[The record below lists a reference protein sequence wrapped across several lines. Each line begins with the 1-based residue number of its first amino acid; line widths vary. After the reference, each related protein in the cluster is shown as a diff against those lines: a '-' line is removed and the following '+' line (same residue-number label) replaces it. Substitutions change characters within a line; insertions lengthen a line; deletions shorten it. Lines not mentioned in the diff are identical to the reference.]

1 VKRLRLLLALLVL
14 LVVLGLVVAADI
26 PVLSVLAGLFLGSTI
41 LLLLLWAAW
50 RLYHA
55 FLWRVGRRLAFS
67 YFLLGVL
74 PIPLVLLL
82 LSAASYILAGFLLG
96 HLYRDA
102 ARGIAAD
109 LDARAEAAV
118 ARGSAEAGSE
128 VEAGPANSDGEDPVA
143 VAVYRDGRRAGGD
156 ERLPETWPAWIADNP
171 VAGDPVLGA
180 PNGDGKL
187 SYFAVSA
194 LPPTLAAA
202 AGDASRGAIAA
213 YTGDLAAELSRRTDT
228 WVRVFGPSEPGATD
242 RVNVEVMGREITV
255 SSGASRGG
263 DSPEDFFTRRAVSGP
278 ADGWLARQWDRPF
291 LWWGEVAGPLVDLAS
306 GEEVAPSIAV
316 SLNAPPA
323 TVRRHLFSGSAEV
336 DVGVWSS
343 LLLFAVLL
351 FNVYAVAALMAGVMI
366 YALSRAVN
374 RLSQATAAVRAGD
387 FSVRIPVR
395 RRDQIGELQRS
406 FNQMAEN
413 LEQLVATATQ
423 KELLEKELSIA
434 RDLQKSL
441 IPSDLPSGDG
451 VEFATLFEPSAA
463 IGGDY
468 FDILRLD
475 EDRLAVII
483 ADVSGHGLPTG
494 LRMAMIKSALT
505 ILAGQ
510 AMDPDDILRR
520 LDTVVRLDHPGR
532 FFVTA
537 TFAVVDFR
545 RGQLELTNAGHPPTY
560 IVRGAGVSGP
570 SVREVMLP
578 GSPLGG
584 LGQDYGRER
593 LALEPG
599 DVVVWLSDGFIEAID
614 AASEPFGYDGVERTL
629 AAVAAATKPPADG
642 EAPGPSAAAVRDAL
656 VAAVHRHTGG
666 ARPDDDRTLVVMR
679 YKRAATTGSS
689 ESPSVA

>member
-1 VKRLRLLLALLVL
+1 MKRLRLLLALLVL
-14 LVVLGLVVAADI
+14 LVVLALLAAAELGVV
-26 PVLSVLAGLFLGSTI
+26 SVLAGLFLGSTI

-50 RLYHA
+50 RIYHA

-67 YFLLGVL
+67 YFLIGVL

-82 LSAASYILAGFLLG
+82 LAAASYILTGFLLG

-118 ARGSAEAGSE
+118 ARGSAEGGA
-128 VEAGPANSDGEDPVA
+128 VDGEDPVA
-143 VAVYRDGRRAGGD
+143 VAIYRDGRRTGGD
-156 ERLPETWPAWIADNP
+156 ERLPEAWPAWVPADP
-171 VAGDPVLGA
+171 DAGGELA
-180 PNGDGKL
+180 
-187 SYFAVSA
+187 YFAVAA
-194 LPPTLAAA
+194 LQPTLAAA
-202 AGDASRGAIAA
+202 AGDASRGAVAA
-213 YTGDLAAELSRRTDT
+213 YTGDLAAELSRRTDI
-228 WVRVFGPSEPGATD
+228 WVRVLGPAEPGAGD

-255 SSGASRGG
+255 SPGSGRGG
-263 DSPEDFFTRRAVSGP
+263 DSPQDFFTRRAESGP

-291 LWWGEVAGPLVDLAS
+291 LYWSEVPGPLVDLAS
-306 GEEVAPSIAV
+306 GEEVAGDFAV
-316 SLNAPPA
+316 ALNAPPA
-323 TVRRHLFSGSAEV
+323 TVRRHLFSGSAEIQ
-336 DVGVWSS
+336 VGVWSA
-343 LLLFAVLL
+343 LFGFAVLL
-351 FNVYAVAALMAGVMI
+351 FNVYAAAALMAGVMI

-374 RLSQATAAVRAGD
+374 RLSKATAAVRAGD

-395 RRDQIGELQRS
+395 RRDQVGELQRS

-423 KELLEKELSIA
+423 KELLEKELAIA

-441 IPSDLPSGDG
+441 IPSVLPSGDG

-494 LRMAMIKSALT
+494 LRMAMLKSALI

-520 LDTVVRLDHPGR
+520 LDTVVRLDQPGR

-545 RGQLELTNAGHPPTY
+545 RGELELTNAGHPPTY
-560 IVRGAGVSGP
+560 IVRGGG
-570 SVREVMLP
+570 VREVMLP

-593 LALEPG
+593 LGLEPG
-599 DVVVWLSDGFIEAID
+599 DVVVWLSDGFIEACD
-614 AASEPFGYDGVERTL
+614 ADSEPFGYDGIERVL
-629 AAVAAATKPPADG
+629 AAVAAAAPPPLDG
-642 EAPGPSAAAVRDAL
+642 QPPGPSATTVRDAL
-656 VAAVHRHTGG
+656 VAAVQRHTGG

-679 YKRAATTGSS
+679 YKSAAAGGAVAT
-689 ESPSVA
+689 EST

>member
-1 VKRLRLLLALLVL
+1 MKKKLRLLLALLAV
-14 LVVLGLVVAADI
+14 LVVLGMLAGADMPVV
-26 PVLSVLAGLFLGSTI
+26 SVLAGLFLGSTI
-41 LLLLLWAAW
+41 LLLLMWAAW
-50 RLYHA
+50 RIYHA

-67 YFLLGVL
+67 YFLIGVL

-82 LSAASYILAGFLLG
+82 LSAGSYLLCGYLLG

-102 ARGIAAD
+102 ARGLAAD
-109 LDARAEAAV
+109 LDTRAEAAV
-118 ARGSAEAGSE
+118 ARGAA
-128 VEAGPANSDGEDPVA
+128 DGGAEDPVA
-143 VAVYRDGRRAGGD
+143 VAVYRDGRRTGGD
-156 ERLPETWPAWIADNP
+156 ERLPETWPAWVPDEP
-171 VAGDPVLGA
+171 GA
-180 PNGDGKL
+180 SRSV
-187 SYFAVSA
+187 SYFAVTER
-194 LPPTLAAA
+194 LPTLAAA

-213 YTGDLAAELSRRTDT
+213 YTGDLAAELSRRSDT
-228 WVRVFGPSEPGATD
+228 WVRVFAPTEPGAGD

-255 SSGASRGG
+255 SPGAGRGG
-263 DSPEDFFTRRAVSGP
+263 ESPEHFFTRRAESDAEDP
-278 ADGWLARQWDRPF
+278 WLTRQWDRPF
-291 LWWGEVAGPLVDLAS
+291 LWWGEGAGPLVDLAT
-306 GEEVAPSIAV
+306 GERVAGDVAIG
-316 SLNAPPA
+316 LNAPPA

-336 DVGVWSS
+336 DVGLWSS
-343 LLLFAVLL
+343 LLLFALLL
-351 FNVYAVAALMAGVMI
+351 FNVYAAAALMAVVMI

-374 RLSQATAAVRAGD
+374 RLSRATEAVRAGD

-406 FNQMAEN
+406 FNLMAEN
-413 LEQLVATATQ
+413 LEQLVVTATQ

-510 AMDPDDILRR
+510 AMEPDDILRR
-520 LDTVVRLDHPGR
+520 LDAVVRLDHPGR

-545 RGQLELTNAGHPPTY
+545 RGELSLTNAGHPPTY
-560 IVRGAGVSGP
+560 VVRGSGADGP
-570 SVREVMLP
+570 AVREVMLP

-584 LGQDYGRER
+584 LGQDYGRET

-599 DVVVWLSDGFIEAID
+599 DVVVWLSDGFIEATD
-614 AASEPFGYDGVERTL
+614 ADSEPFGYDGVERAL
-629 AAVAAATKPPADG
+629 AAAAAARTAPTDG
-642 EAPGPSAAAVRDAL
+642 EAPGPSAAMVRDAL

-666 ARPDDDRTLVVMR
+666 AKPDDDRTLVVMR
-679 YKRAATTGSS
+679 YKRAT
-689 ESPSVA
+689 VAEAAA

>member
-1 VKRLRLLLALLVL
+1 VKRLKLLLALLVL
-14 LVVLGLVVAADI
+14 LVVLGLVVAAEI

-41 LLLLLWAAW
+41 LLLVLWAAW

-102 ARGIAAD
+102 AHGIAAD
-109 LDARAEAAV
+109 LAARAEAAV
-118 ARGSAEAGSE
+118 ARGSVGGGGADEAGR
-128 VEAGPANSDGEDPVA
+128 ANGGGEDPVA
-143 VAVYRDGRRAGGD
+143 VAVYRDGRRSGGD
-156 ERLPETWPAWIADNP
+156 DRLPETWPAWLAGNP
-171 VAGDPVLGA
+171 VAGDPA
-180 PNGDGKL
+180 GDGKL
-187 SYFAVSA
+187 SYFAVTA
-194 LPPTLAAA
+194 LQPTLAAA
-202 AGDASRGAIAA
+202 AGDASRGAIAV
-213 YTGDLAAELSRRTDT
+213 YTGDLASELSRRTDT
-228 WVRVFGPSEPGATD
+228 WVRVFGPSEPEATD

-306 GEEVAPSIAV
+306 GEQVAPSIAV

-323 TVRRHLFSGSAEV
+323 TVRRHLFSASAEV

-351 FNVYAVAALMAGVMI
+351 FNVYAVAALMAAVMI

-441 IPSDLPSGDG
+441 IPSVLPSGDG

-475 EDRLAVII
+475 ADRLAVII

-545 RGQLELTNAGHPPTY
+545 RGRLELTNAGHPPTY
-560 IVRGAGVSGP
+560 VVRGTG
-570 SVREVMLP
+570 VREVMLP

-584 LGQDYGRER
+584 LGQDYGRET

-599 DVVVWLSDGFIEAID
+599 DVVVWLSDGFIEATD
-614 AASEPFGYDGVERTL
+614 AASEPFGYHGVERTL
-629 AAVAAATKPPADG
+629 AAVAAATAPPTDG

-679 YKRAATTGSS
+679 YKRASGG
-689 ESPSVA
+689 